1 MKKNEAYDVFYTL
14 RDNLGLSGQGW
25 DPVVP
30 EENEQDRRRV
40 SWSVKLVKKRN
51 LGQAF
56 NIPRIV
62 SKVVAEHDLLM
73 KVDATDERPTLRLV
87 SAEYEVREL
96 TGEEAHRKRMSGQ
109 LRAVLNYKARALFAL
124 SSSHLLISVGSVPY
138 IPNLSLGKRAGF
150 CIATYDLYIMYSTLD
165 GIESP
170 VSGFSRYLAATVH

>member
-62 SKVVAEHDLLM
+62 SKVVAEYDLLM

-96 TGEEAHRKRMSGQ
+96 TDEETHRKQMSGQ
-109 LRAVLNYKARALFAL
+109 LRAALNYKARDAVENLLDEYESIEEIAVASEAEL
-124 SSSHLLISVGSVPY
+124 REVDRIGETRARELQMLEAPSDSDSTPSS
-138 IPNLSLGKRAGF
+138 
-150 CIATYDLYIMYSTLD
+150 
-165 GIESP
+165 
-170 VSGFSRYLAATVH
+170 